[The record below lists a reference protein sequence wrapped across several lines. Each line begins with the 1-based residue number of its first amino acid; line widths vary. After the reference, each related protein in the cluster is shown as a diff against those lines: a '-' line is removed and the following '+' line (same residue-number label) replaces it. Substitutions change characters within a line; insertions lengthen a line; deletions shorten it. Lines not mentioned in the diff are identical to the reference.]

1 MSTNYT
7 VFTNLKATGAFAA
20 EGTLAVTGNTTV
32 GGTAAITG
40 NTTVGGTLGITGNTT
55 AGGTL
60 AVTGNTTVGG
70 NLTVTGTLAAPG
82 VVKLIELGDVTFE
95 ETSGEAVALYTL
107 PEGAVIL
114 KAYCVVTAAFN
125 SGDSDV
131 LILGTTATDDALMAS
146 GDITE
151 ATPATYQKDAWLV
164 GGEGGTAINAK
175 LTKTGT
181 AATTGAATFYALV
194 CTA

>member
-20 EGTLAVTGNTTV
+20 EGTLAVTGNAT
-32 GGTAAITG
+32 I
-40 NTTVGGTLGITGNTT
+40 
-55 AGGTL
+55 
-60 AVTGNTTVGG
+60 GG
-70 NLTVTGTLAAPG
+70 NLSVTGALAAPG
-82 VVKLIELGDVTFE
+82 VVKLIELGDVTFG

-107 PEGAVIL
+107 PKDAVIL
-114 KAYCVVTAAFN
+114 KVYCVVTAAFN

-146 GDITE
+146 ADITE
-151 ATPATYQKDAWLV
+151 GTPATYQKDAWLV
-164 GGEGGTAINAK
+164 GGATGTAINAK
-175 LTKTGT
+175 LTKTGE

>member
-20 EGTLAVTGNTTV
+20 EGAVAITGNATIGGTAAVTGNTTV
-32 GGTAAITG
+32 GGT
-40 NTTVGGTLGITGNTT
+40 LG
-55 AGGTL
+55 
-60 AVTGNTTVGG
+60 VTGNTTVGG

-107 PEGAVIL
+107 PEGAVLL

-146 GDITE
+146 ADITE
-151 ATPATYQKDAWLV
+151 GTPATYQKDAWLV

-175 LTKTGT
+175 LTKTGA

-194 CTA
+194 CCA